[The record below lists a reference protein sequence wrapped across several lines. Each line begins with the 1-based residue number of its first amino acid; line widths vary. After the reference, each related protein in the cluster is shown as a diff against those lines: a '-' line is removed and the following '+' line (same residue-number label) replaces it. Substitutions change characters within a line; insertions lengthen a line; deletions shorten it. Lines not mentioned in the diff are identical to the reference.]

1 MKGQDEGV
9 TWLGS
14 AVGWDWLGLEWHT
27 LCDGLLKPR
36 RLRILAGL
44 DWTGGLFFPFP
55 FSSFFSLIFLIF
67 GVSTGLRPWADRVR
81 AKPMGTNMN

>member
-44 DWTGGLFFPFP
+44 DWTGGLSFSLFLFLPFFPYFP
-55 FSSFFSLIFLIF
+55 YFRGLYGPSPLGRSS
-67 GVSTGLRPWADRVR
+67 
-81 AKPMGTNMN
+81 